1 MKKKFISTLL
11 LGAFVFASTSM
22 VVSCKDYDDDING
35 LQSQI
40 DDLSA
45 LKAVKT
51 DVETAIS
58 NLKTQ
63 LEAKDA
69 ELTTLLATAQA
80 AIEANKTS
88 ISTSQAAIEANRA
101 AIAAEVSRA
110 VAEETAI
117 EARIKTAEDAI
128 AAIQTVLDGKVSK
141 ADYDAKVKDIYAK
154 IEAVQTDL
162 GKALT
167 DISTLKNGLSD
178 EATARKAVAAD
189 LEQQKNALAG
199 YVTRLAALEAQGIIT
214 ASDIATLKANVTTLT
229 TKLQTLQDQVN
240 NMGTTLGIPQI
251 KADIQTLSN
260 EIDKLQTEINALNVL
275 IKDSLRSLVFRP
287 DFYYWGI
294 EATNISLL
302 NYFSYAIPT
311 TAWNTTET
319 RGYNETLTL
328 TTPGKRT
335 DHARYDSIAGF
346 KVLNFVASYHL
357 NPSNAD
363 LKDATVNVLSDD
375 KAFTRSA
382 ACGLSVKSW
391 NTTTEAGMLTVNMNI
406 SNPDLIK
413 TVADN
418 NAVTVFATQVKLNKA
433 GSKDTTITSDYATLT
448 KQTIKGLV
456 MAHTY
461 GTGVPATGVE
471 NTHCGACKLAGS
483 DATHKNHLHLMAT
496 AAEAKTFLPQDTC
509 NYNETLDLRKLV
521 ETHYTTVDGQH
532 RLLDAATLAANG
544 LVYKFELTGL
554 YLGNNKTSE
563 SAHAAINPDDGYTFR
578 PQMPDKD
585 NGQQQTYGATQDR
598 QEIGRTPLVRVELIE
613 KESGKVL
620 DYGYI
625 RIRISEKVITPVV
638 EDIYAPPY
646 TGPGYTYSY
655 NEECNETAKPWSYQT
670 TWIQTEYDLYNT
682 LHITREEFEANYSTT
697 PEIDPTYGD
706 LRQYTLQNKKFVVAS
721 TRYGSVVN
729 QNDAS
734 SENGTLT
741 STLRWN
747 MTAAQAKQYFV
758 TDKDNN
764 VTHTDVAIRYAS
776 KDVTKHPDIFVVFKT
791 GTPVT
796 ITRTKPQGA
805 AVWDGNKNANYWY
818 SANGSSDTGFDE
830 IHTNVIPVEDNV
842 GGTATVFDNTFSDVF
857 VGNQLLPNKLVN
869 VVQDLTA
876 SKEYATGNLTLDLV
890 FAAANENK
898 EYQGIDGNTYVMH
911 VADNGK
917 TLQAKIKGSVTLQD
931 VAKIIYKG
939 NPQDVNHEAIEYQ
952 KTDYAFALLNYKAH
966 NQLADDV
973 INAIIGLQAQ
983 NKCGKAL
990 PLTNNTFNVRFLRP
1004 LNVYNNAKTIEDASV
1019 NVLQTIQMQDLV
1031 SFRDWREA
1039 WTNPSQYYTYYG
1051 ITGIT
1056 IDGVNDGESISQNSN
1071 VYTNQNQAPGDSI
1084 SLSKVNG
1091 AVDFTYHSA
1100 NGGTLT
1106 YKNNSSTVETF
1117 YVKIPVKVH
1126 YIWGY
1131 LTTRVTV
1138 TINRTH
1144 SNAKKN

>member
-11 LGAFVFASTSM
+11 LGALVCASTSM

-69 ELTTLLATAQA
+69 ELTTLLATAQTE
-80 AIEANKTS
+80 IDANKTS
-88 ISTSQAAIEANRA
+88 ISTSQAAIEANRVA
-101 AIAAEVSRA
+101 LAAEVSRA
-110 VAEETAI
+110 VAEETAL

-141 ADYDAKVKDIYAK
+141 SDYDATVKDIYAK

-178 EATARKAVAAD
+178 ETTARKAVAAD
-189 LEQQKNALAG
+189 LEQQKAALAG
-199 YVTRLAALEAQGIIT
+199 YVTRLATLEGQGIIT
-214 ASDIATLKANVTTLT
+214 ASDIATLKSNVGTLT
-229 TKLQTLQDQVN
+229 TKLQALQDQVN
-240 NMGTTLGIPQI
+240 NLSTTLGIPQI

-294 EATNISLL
+294 EATRISLL
-302 NYFSYAIPT
+302 NYFSYTVPT
-311 TAWNTTET
+311 TTWNTTET

-418 NAVTVFATQVKLNKA
+418 NAVTVFATQVKLNKVGA
-433 GSKDTTITSDYATLT
+433 KDTTITSDYATLT

-461 GTGVPATGVE
+461 GDGVPATGVE

-496 AAEAKTFLPQDTC
+496 AAEAKTFLSQDTC

-554 YLGNNKTSE
+554 FLGNNKTSE
-563 SAHAAINPDDGYTFR
+563 SAHAAINDDGYTFR
-578 PQMPDKD
+578 PQMPDVSG
-585 NGQQQTYGATQDR
+585 NQQAYGATQQR

-625 RIRISEKVITPVV
+625 RIKITEKVITPVV
-638 EDIYAPPY
+638 QDKFISY
-646 TGPGYTYSY
+646 TGSGYTYNY
-655 NEECNETAKPWSYQT
+655 NGECLETAKPWSYET
-670 TWIQTEYDLYNT
+670 KWIQTEYDLYSS
-682 LHITREEFEANYSTT
+682 LDLTREEFEANYSTT
-697 PEIDPTYGD
+697 PEVDATYGD
-706 LRQYTLQNKKFVVAS
+706 LKQYTYSNGKFTAAT

-734 SENGTLT
+734 SEDGTLT
-741 STLRWN
+741 STLHWN
-747 MTAAQAKQYFV
+747 MTAAQAKEYFV
-758 TDKDNN
+758 TKNMSEVN
-764 VTHTDVAIRYAS
+764 VAIKYAS
-776 KDVTKHPDIFVVFKT
+776 KDVTKHPDIFVLFKT
-791 GTPVT
+791 GTPIT
-796 ITRTKPQGA
+796 ITQTTPQGA

-869 VVQDLTA
+869 VVKDLTA
-876 SKEYATGNLTLDLV
+876 SSEYATGNLTLDLV
-890 FAAANENK
+890 FDATNENK

-911 VADNGK
+911 VANNGK

-939 NPQDVNHEAIEYQ
+939 LPQDVNHEAVEYQ
-952 KTDYAFALLNYKAH
+952 KSDYAFALLNYKDH
-966 NQLADDV
+966 KSLASDV
-973 INAIIGLQAQ
+973 ITAIIGLQAQ
-983 NKCGKAL
+983 DKCGKPL

-1004 LNVYNNAKTIEDASV
+1004 LNVFDNAKTIEDAST
-1019 NVLQTIQMQDLV
+1019 NVQQTIQMQDLV
-1031 SFRDWREA
+1031 SFTDWRDA
-1039 WTNPSQYYTYYG
+1039 WKGSNPSGQYYTYYG
-1051 ITGIT
+1051 ITGVT
-1056 IDGVNDGESISQNSN
+1056 IDGVADGQVISQNSN
-1071 VYTNQNQAPGDSI
+1071 VLTDQSQTAGTYV

-1091 AVDFTYHSA
+1091 AVDFTYYSA
-1100 NGGTLT
+1100 NGGSLT
-1106 YKNNSSTVETF
+1106 YKNLSSTVETF
-1117 YVKIPVKVH
+1117 KVIIPVKIS

-1131 LTTRVTV
+1131 LTTKVTV

-1144 SNAKKN
+1144 SNAKRN